1 MLLGRLWRRRDRDG
15 VADGGGARLGRYEL
29 LYPLGV
35 GGMAEIYK
43 ARALG
48 PAGYARDVV
57 IKRILPAH
65 GDDLDF
71 VRMFE
76 AEANIL
82 GRLHHPNVV
91 EVYDFGRDGGLPYL
105 ALEYVDGPSLSRV
118 LRTLRAANRMMP
130 AGIAAF
136 VGREISRAL
145 DYVHN
150 LEDAS
155 GSRLDVIHRDVTPS
169 NIVLAA
175 TGGVKLLDFGVATF
189 RTAGQISKS
198 GTVKGK
204 PAYLAPE
211 QLEGK
216 PLDGR
221 VDLFALG
228 IVMHEMLSLQHL
240 FAGDSDLGTVK
251 KLMEM
256 EIPSPAARRDDV
268 PPALEAIVMRA
279 LERDRRRHFASAS
292 EMSQALDD
300 FVVASKLHVEEVV
313 AFVRG
318 IDRPTRVASL
328 GPVAAPAAIARR
340 VRARRAAAATTSA
353 SDRIPTVK
361 EGPLALQVKNTAR
374 AIAAAPRAALLVGVA
389 LVAVGVGTALG
400 LRGHNQA
407 RAREGDAH
415 ALTAPSRALTAPS
428 RAEAQAGPPGP
439 SDSTPHRGIA
449 RTIKGER

>member
-211 QLEGK
+211 QLEG
-216 PLDGR
+216 
-221 VDLFALG
+221 
-228 IVMHEMLSLQHL
+228 
-240 FAGDSDLGTVK
+240 
-251 KLMEM
+251 
-256 EIPSPAARRDDV
+256 
-268 PPALEAIVMRA
+268 
-279 LERDRRRHFASAS
+279 
-292 EMSQALDD
+292 
-300 FVVASKLHVEEVV
+300 
-313 AFVRG
+313 
-318 IDRPTRVASL
+318 
-328 GPVAAPAAIARR
+328 
-340 VRARRAAAATTSA
+340 
-353 SDRIPTVK
+353 
-361 EGPLALQVKNTAR
+361 
-374 AIAAAPRAALLVGVA
+374 
-389 LVAVGVGTALG
+389 
-400 LRGHNQA
+400 
-407 RAREGDAH
+407 
-415 ALTAPSRALTAPS
+415 
-428 RAEAQAGPPGP
+428 
-439 SDSTPHRGIA
+439 
-449 RTIKGER
+449 